1 MSNRI
6 PELRE
11 KANRLPLLPGVYIM
25 LDEQSQVIY
34 VGKAKKLKNR
44 VTSYFHG
51 EHLPKVAAMVSHVAD
66 FHVIIAESEFEAL
79 VLENSLI
86 KLHKPHY
93 NILLKDDKGYPFIR
107 LDVKSLYPRM
117 SLTNRAAND
126 EARYFGPFGSRGQ
139 SNAIIDAVSKALGLP
154 DCSHQFPR
162 DIGKGRPCLQYQMGA
177 CRGWCRGEPSQA
189 EYSLAIAQL
198 VLILEGRSGEVG
210 ESIKAEM
217 ERAAEELRFEEAAKL
232 RNRYRAV
239 STLENRQRV
248 IATARSDTDAVA
260 LERGAKA
267 CFAVLHYTEG
277 DLTSKDYSLFP
288 DPLEDNGEA
297 LSELLR
303 QYYVNRNPMP
313 RIILLPF
320 EIDDSEDIARYLT
333 EQAGHKVSMEVPQR
347 GDKAAFVEK
356 ARINAREEILR
367 STTQEE
373 RRSNTLEWL
382 QKTLLLPELP
392 RRMEAYD
399 ISNTGDS
406 DIVSSMVVYVDGKP
420 KKSEYRKFRMKT
432 VEHQDDYGSM
442 FETITRRFTHYLE
455 GDGRFA
461 EKPDLLLID
470 GGSEHAGAAES
481 ALAELGLSFPVYGMV
496 KDDHHRTRA
505 LISAQGQEI
514 GIQGNSAAFAL
525 IGRIQEEVHRF
536 AIEYHRKLRDSVG
549 GSTLEKIEGVG
560 EKRRQALLKAFGSIK
575 NIKAAE
581 LNELESVVPKN
592 TALAVYKY
600 FHEDKEESESCE

>member
-1 MSNRI
+1 MANHI

-25 LDEQSQVIY
+25 LDESAEVIY
-34 VGKAKKLKNR
+34 VGKAKRLKNR
-44 VTSYFHG
+44 VSSYFHG

-93 NILLKDDKGYPFIR
+93 NILLKDDKGFPFIR
-107 LDVKSLYPRM
+107 LDVKSPYPRM
-117 SLTNRAAND
+117 SLRNRAEND
-126 EARYFGPFGSRGQ
+126 GARYFGPFGSRGQ

-154 DCSHQFPR
+154 DCSRVFPR
-162 DIGKGRPCLQYQMGA
+162 DLGKGRPCLQYQMGA
-177 CRGWCRGEPSQA
+177 CRGWCRGEPSQL

-198 VLILEGRSGEVG
+198 ILILEGRSGEVG
-210 ESIKAEM
+210 ENIRAEM
-217 ERAAEELRFEEAAKL
+217 EQAAEELRFEDAAKL

-248 IATARSDTDAVA
+248 IAAARSDTDAVA

-277 DLTSKDYSLFP
+277 DLTGKDYSLFP
-288 DPLEDNGEA
+288 DPMEDNAEA

-313 RIILLPF
+313 WVILLPF
-320 EIDDSEDIARYLT
+320 DIEDREDIARFLSQ
-333 EQAGHKVSMEVPQR
+333 QAGHKVSIEHPQR
-347 GDKAAFVEK
+347 GDKAAFVDK

-367 STTQEE
+367 ATTREE
-373 RRSNTLEWL
+373 RGSHTLEWL
-382 QKTLLLPELP
+382 QKTLSLPDMP
-392 RRMEAYD
+392 KRIEAYD

-406 DIVSSMVVYVDGKP
+406 DIVSSMIVFQDGKP

-442 FETITRRFTHYLE
+442 AETITRRFTHYIE
-455 GDGRFA
+455 GDARFA
-461 EKPDLLLID
+461 SRPDLLLID
-470 GGSEHAGAAES
+470 GGAEHASAAET
-481 ALAELGLSFPVYGMV
+481 ALNALGLCFPVYGMV
-496 KDDHHRTRA
+496 KDDRHRTRA
-505 LISAQGQEI
+505 LITSQGQEI
-514 GIQGNSAAFAL
+514 GIQSNPAAFAL

-536 AIEYHRKLRDSVG
+536 AIAYHRKLRDSVG
-549 GSTLEKIEGVG
+549 TSDLEKIRGVG
-560 EKRRQALLKAFGSIK
+560 EKRRQALLKTFGSIK
-575 NIKAAE
+575 KIRAAS
-581 LNELESVVPKN
+581 LSELEKAVPKS
-592 TALAVYKY
+592 TALAVYNY
-600 FHEDKEESESCE
+600 YHQEEESCE

>member
-1 MSNRI
+1 MANHL

-25 LDEQSQVIY
+25 LDEQSEVIY

-44 VTSYFHG
+44 VSSYFHG

-107 LDVKSLYPRM
+107 LDQKSLYPRM
-117 SLTNRAAND
+117 SLTNRAAD
-126 EARYFGPFGSRGQ
+126 DGARYFGPFGSRGQ

-154 DCSHQFPR
+154 DCSRQFPR
-162 DIGKGRPCLQYQMGA
+162 DIGKGRPCLQYQLGA
-177 CRGWCRGEPSQA
+177 CRGWCRGEPSQL

-198 VLILEGRSGEVG
+198 TLILEGRSSEVG
-210 ESIKAEM
+210 ESIRAEM
-217 ERAAEELRFEEAAKL
+217 EQASEELRFEDAARL
-232 RNRYRAV
+232 RDRYRAV

-248 IATARSDTDAVA
+248 IAAAHSDTDAIA

-277 DLTSKDYSLFP
+277 DLTGKDYSLFP
-288 DPLEDNGEA
+288 DPMEDNAEA

-313 RIILLPF
+313 FIILLPF
-320 EIDDSEDIARYLT
+320 EIEDSEDIARFLT
-333 EQAGHKVSMEVPQR
+333 EQAGHKVSVEIPQR

-356 ARINAREEILR
+356 ARVNAREEILR
-367 STTQEE
+367 ATTQEE
-373 RRSNTLEWL
+373 RHSNTAEWL
-382 QKTLLLPELP
+382 QKALGLPELP
-392 RRMEAYD
+392 HRMEAYD

-420 KKSEYRKFRMKT
+420 KKSEYRRFKMKT

-442 FETITRRFTHYLE
+442 QETITRRFTHYLE
-455 GDGRFA
+455 GDGKFA

-470 GGSEHAGAAES
+470 GGAEHAGAAES
-481 ALAELGLSFPVYGMV
+481 ALSALGLSFPVFGMV
-496 KDDHHRTRA
+496 KDDRHRTRA
-505 LISAQGQEI
+505 LINSQSHEI
-514 GIQGNSAAFAL
+514 GIQSNPAAFAL

-549 GSTLEKIEGVG
+549 ASTLEKIEGVG
-560 EKRRQALLKAFGSIK
+560 EKRRQALMKAFGSIK

-581 LNELESVVPKN
+581 LSELENVVNRP
-592 TALAVYKY
+592 TALAVYNY
-600 FHEDKEESESCE
+600 FHQEEAQSCE